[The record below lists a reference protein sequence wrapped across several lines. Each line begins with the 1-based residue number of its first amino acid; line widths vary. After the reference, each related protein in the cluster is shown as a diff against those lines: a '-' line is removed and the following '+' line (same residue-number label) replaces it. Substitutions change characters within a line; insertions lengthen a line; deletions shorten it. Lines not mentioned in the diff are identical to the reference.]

1 MSALF
6 VRDYISDT
14 EERVFVL
21 KTTGHQ
27 DHSTVDQSRIRATFK
42 GSAIVKLFMVGLIIV
57 LLNACGNGNGQTLG
71 SPSTDEDTQV
81 GQETGQAASNDTKT
95 EDGTSET
102 SGTQA
107 AGTQAAGTTA
117 TGAESVSPSGQLGL
131 ETSQE
136 ELSSYVDGHGFIR
149 IKEHPIRR
157 VKVQDTGNITVA
169 NFGDSVVN
177 VETEEPIHPNS
188 DQYIQDAY
196 TFFTTGLAPEETYKT
211 WSEASN
217 TERALVKVLFLSREG
232 LLILEEAQR
241 TNDFTSESARNSLRF
256 FQEASS
262 MDSWLP
268 SGITSS
274 DTIMFTKYDTLTK
287 PAWAKLAAIQDPTAQ
302 PEAFAAAYQEARAE
316 TNNIM
321 GLLNIFLSPNAQE
334 RLDKLETGGK

>member
-1 MSALF
+1 M
-6 VRDYISDT
+6 
-14 EERVFVL
+14 
-21 KTTGHQ
+21 KTGHQ
-27 DHSTVDQSRIRATFK
+27 DHSTVQPSSIMDRFR
-42 GSAIVKLFMVGLIIV
+42 GSVILKLLMIGSIIV
-57 LLNACGNGNGQTLG
+57 LLNACGHGNEQTPDSSSIDEATQAGQG
-71 SPSTDEDTQV
+71 TDQV
-81 GQETGQAASNDTKT
+81 AANDTKT
-95 EDGTSET
+95 EDGATEAV
-102 SGTQA
+102 GTQA
-107 AGTQAAGTTA
+107 SADTA
-117 TGAESVSPSGQLGL
+117 TDSGSISPSEQIGL

-136 ELSSYVDGHGFIR
+136 ELGSYVDEHGFIR

-177 VETEEPIHPNS
+177 VETEEAIHPNS

-211 WSEASN
+211 WNETSN

-262 MDSWLP
+262 IDSWLP

-321 GLLNIFLSPNAQE
+321 ALLNIFLSPNAQE
-334 RLDKLETGGK
+334 RLDKLDSGSK

>member
-1 MSALF
+1 MDRFRGS
-6 VRDYISDT
+6 IS
-14 EERVFVL
+14 L
-21 KTTGHQ
+21 KLLM
-27 DHSTVDQSRIRATFK
+27 I
-42 GSAIVKLFMVGLIIV
+42 GLIIV
-57 LLNACGNGNGQTLG
+57 LLNACGSGKGSGDGQTLD
-71 SPSTDEDTQV
+71 SPNIDSDIQV
-81 GQETGQAASNDTKT
+81 GQETGQPATNDTKT
-95 EDGTSET
+95 EDGASET
-102 SGTQA
+102 TGTQA
-107 AGTQAAGTTA
+107 AEDTA
-117 TGAESVSPSGQLGL
+117 TDSGTASPAGQLGL

-136 ELSSYVDGHGFIR
+136 ELGSYVDEHGFIR

-177 VETEEPIHPNS
+177 VETEEAIHPNS
-188 DQYIQDAY
+188 EQYIQDAY

-211 WSEASN
+211 WNEASN

-262 MDSWLP
+262 LDSWLP

-287 PAWAKLAAIQDPTAQ
+287 PAWAKLAAIQDPAAQ

-334 RLDKLETGGK
+334 RLDKLDNGSK

>member
-1 MSALF
+1 M
-6 VRDYISDT
+6 I
-14 EERVFVL
+14 
-21 KTTGHQ
+21 
-27 DHSTVDQSRIRATFK
+27 
-42 GSAIVKLFMVGLIIV
+42 GSIIV
-57 LLNACGNGNGQTLG
+57 LLNACGHANEQTPD
-71 SPSTDEDTQV
+71 SPSIDEATQAGQGTDQL
-81 GQETGQAASNDTKT
+81 AANDTKT
-95 EDGTSET
+95 EDGATEAV
-102 SGTQA
+102 GTQA
-107 AGTQAAGTTA
+107 AADTA
-117 TGAESVSPSGQLGL
+117 TDSGSISPSGQIGL

-136 ELSSYVDGHGFIR
+136 ELGSYVDEHGFIR

-177 VETEEPIHPNS
+177 VETEEAIHPNS

-211 WSEASN
+211 WNETSN

-262 MDSWLP
+262 IDSWLP

-321 GLLNIFLSPNAQE
+321 ALLNIFLSPNAQE
-334 RLDKLETGGK
+334 RLDKLDNGSK